1 MNVLVTGC
9 AGFIGYK
16 VSEILLDAGHAVIG
30 VDNLNDAYD
39 VRLKEW
45 RLSQI
50 KGTPG
55 FNFHQVD
62 IVDRQQ
68 VGKIFHENPL
78 DAVVNLA
85 ARAGVRQ
92 SVKDPW
98 CCYETNVFGTL
109 NLLEL
114 CRETSVKKFVLA
126 STSSV
131 YGDSKLPYREDAPTD
146 RPLSPY
152 AASKKAAEVACYA
165 YHRLHSLDVSVLRYF
180 TVYGPAG
187 RPDMSIFRF
196 IRRIADGD
204 AITLYGDGSQKR
216 DFTYVDDVARG
227 TKAAL
232 KPLGFEVIN
241 LGSDRSLQLRE
252 VIHLIEEALGQRARI
267 ETMARHPA
275 DVPATWA
282 EIAKARHILDWQPL
296 VSFQE
301 GLQQAVEWYGQNRH
315 WARLLTE

>member
-9 AGFIGYK
+9 AGFIGCK
-16 VSEILLDAGHAVIG
+16 VSEILLDAGHTVVG

-39 VRLKEW
+39 VRLKKW

-50 KGTPG
+50 KGNPG
-55 FNFHQVD
+55 FTFHQVD

-68 VGKIFHENPL
+68 VAKIFRESPL
-78 DAVVNLA
+78 EAVVNLA

-92 SVKDPW
+92 SVEDPW
-98 CCYETNVFGTL
+98 CCYETNVFGNL
-109 NLLEL
+109 NLLER
-114 CRETSVKKFVLA
+114 CRETGVKKFVLA

-131 YGDSKLPYREDAPTD
+131 YGERKGPFREDSLTD
-146 RPLSPY
+146 CPLSPY
-152 AASKKAAEVACYA
+152 AASKKAAEVACYT

-204 AITLYGDGSQKR
+204 AITLYGDGSQER
-216 DFTYVDDVARG
+216 DFTYVDDIARG

-232 KPLGFEVIN
+232 KPLGFEAIN
-241 LGSDRSLQLRE
+241 LGSNRPLNLRE
-252 VIHLIEEALGQRARI
+252 VIRLIEENLGKKARV
-267 ETMARHPA
+267 EPMARHPA

-282 EIAKARHILDWQPL
+282 EVTKARRLLDWQPL
-296 VSFQE
+296 VPFQE
-301 GLQQAVEWYGQNRH
+301 GLRQAVEWYRRNRD
-315 WARLLTE
+315 WARQLAE